1 MSVFKYG
8 NIKVQFVQSK
18 YILKEVQRGRK
29 RVVIL
34 LLLYIIISEGSKPV
48 SLQPWL
54 LGLTA
59 VVGFLLLVFIILVI
73 QRLLKKRFL
82 CYSKDNQTT
91 YYSKFSIVDAGR
103 SPREEEEEL
112 FENLQVLAKLGLE
125 ARCPAGSITAD
136 SNG

>member
-1 MSVFKYG
+1 
-8 NIKVQFVQSK
+8 QSK

-29 RVVIL
+29 Q
-34 LLLYIIISEGSKPV
+34 GSKPV

-91 YYSKFSIVDAGR
+91 YYSKFSVVDAGR